1 MLYIVAR
8 IRAFLCT
15 LFTVSLCLAR
25 HRLVH
30 IIPSG
35 QEFDADNLLYIGTV
49 QLVDAGLVFHIYVEN
64 E

>member
-1 MLYIVAR
+1 MWRGTPCVWFAVQPSQPY
-8 IRAFLCT
+8 T
-15 LFTVSLCLAR
+15 